1 MQPDVNLLVSFT
13 KSAFMVTFRDTQ
25 GKKRSRVFPLEV
37 NLRSNM
43 YIEQEPKCTIY
54 LDYAA
59 TTPVDPQVAEVM
71 AQYLGINGIF
81 GNAASRSHCF
91 GWKAKEAV
99 ERAREHVA
107 SLINADPSEIVWTS
121 GATESINLA
130 IKGVA
135 HGHTGQGKHIV
146 TSSLEH
152 KAVLDSCAQL
162 AREGFEITYV
172 DPDQD
177 GLISPEHVKQALR
190 DDTILVSL
198 MHVNNEIGTI
208 TDIAAI
214 GEITRARGITLH
226 VDAAQSTARLPL
238 DTRSIQADL
247 ISLSGHKMYGP
258 KGVGALYVH
267 RRLLRQIEPQM
278 HGGGQEQGIRS
289 GTLATHQLVGM
300 GEAARLMG
308 KHLSQDIKTAT
319 TLDYRLLNRLADIE
333 FAFVNGNQAHRVP
346 GIVNMAFACVEN
358 ESLMMSTREVAIASG
373 SACTSARVEP
383 SHVLQAL
390 GLPEN
395 LASCSVRFSLGRFTT
410 TKDIDLAVA
419 YVRQSVDALR
429 LLSPEWQLYQRNDS
443 VPQHHYHAKQAV
455 TA

>member
-1 MQPDVNLLVSFT
+1 
-13 KSAFMVTFRDTQ
+13 MVTFKGTQ
-25 GKKRSRVFPLEV
+25 EKKQSRVLPLEV
-37 NLRSNM
+37 SLRSNM
-43 YIEQEPKCTIY
+43 HIEQEPRRTIY

-59 TTPVDPQVAEVM
+59 TTPVDPRVAEVM
-71 AQYLGINGIF
+71 VQYLDINGVF

-99 ERAREHVA
+99 EKAREHVA
-107 SLINADPSEIVWTS
+107 TLINADPSEIVWTS

-135 HGHTGQGKHIV
+135 HGRTGKGKHIV

-152 KAVLDSCAQL
+152 KTVLDSCAQL
-162 AREGFEITYV
+162 ASEGFEITYV
-172 DPDQD
+172 GPDQD

-208 TDIAAI
+208 TDITAI

-267 RRLLRQIEPQM
+267 RRFLRQIEPQM

-300 GEAARLMG
+300 GEAARLMH
-308 KHLSQDIKTAT
+308 KRLNHDVKTVAA
-319 TLDYRLLNRLADIE
+319 LDHRLLNHLADIE
-333 FAFVNGNQAHRVP
+333 CAFVNGNQAHRVP
-346 GIVNMAFACVEN
+346 GIVNIAFACVEN

-373 SACTSARVEP
+373 SACTSARIEP
-383 SHVLQAL
+383 SHVLRAL

-395 LASCSVRFSLGRFTT
+395 LASCSIRFSLGRFTT
-410 TKDIDLAVA
+410 TKDIDLAAV

-429 LLSPEWQLYQRNDS
+429 LLSPEWQLYQQNDFA
-443 VPQHHYHAKQAV
+443 PQHHYHARQAV